1 MLLMSTLLEQALKLP
16 AEDRRKLADDIY
28 ESIQQDPDTFELS
41 DEQKAEIDR
50 RLAEYE
56 KDPSIAVP
64 IRDFLSRFDSR

>member
-1 MLLMSTLLEQALKLP
+1 MSTLLEQALRLP

-28 ESIQQDPDTFELS
+28 DSIDRDVEGFDLS

-56 KDPSIAVP
+56 KDPSIARPWEEVRERLRK
-64 IRDFLSRFDSR
+64 IA

>member
-1 MLLMSTLLEQALKLP
+1 MSTLLEQALKLP

-28 ESIQQDPDTFELS
+28 DSIDRKVDGFELS

-56 KDPSIAVP
+56 KDPSIARPWEEVRERLRK
-64 IRDFLSRFDSR
+64 IA

>member
-1 MLLMSTLLEQALKLP
+1 MSTLLEQALRLP

-28 ESIQQDPDTFELS
+28 DSIDRDVEGFDLS

-56 KDPSIAVP
+56 KDPSIARPREEVRERLRK
-64 IRDFLSRFDSR
+64 IA